1 MIIEKKKWYTVKVQF
16 NQERLV
22 KTKLGLESNRNN
34 LDFNILIPF
43 EKSFIVKNGK
53 KYNKEKILYPGYIF
67 VETQYVGEL
76 QYLLRGTPGNT
87 GIIKNKS
94 GEPQVLSENEIQKML
109 EDYKIECEKE
119 KIEFYK
125 FSKGETVKVISGP
138 FNEFNGVVN
147 ELYED
152 KKKISLS
159 VSIFGRPTKVELEL
173 DQIEKI
179 VDK

>member
-1 MIIEKKKWYTVKVQF
+1 MTIDKKKWYTIKVQF

-43 EKSFIVKNGK
+43 EKSFMVKNGK
-53 KYNKEKILYPGYIF
+53 KYNKEKLLYPGYIF

-76 QYLLRGTPGNT
+76 QYILRGTPGNT

-94 GEPQVLSENEIQKML
+94 GEPQTLSENEIQKML
-109 EDYKIECEKE
+109 EDYKVETEKE

-125 FSKGETVKVISGP
+125 FSKGETVKITSGP
-138 FNEFNGVVN
+138 FVSFNGVIS
-147 ELYED
+147 ELNDE
-152 KKKISLS
+152 KNKVTLS

-173 DQIEKI
+173 MQIEKI
-179 VDK
+179 IE